1 MVAGRP
7 GRYRHPMDLLPDEVA
22 IWSGH
27 PSWRASLSFHV
38 KGFVL
43 SFAPLA
49 LVLLVRVAGGGIS
62 LWWGV
67 LGLVAG
73 VALTVL
79 ASWVLR
85 VFTQY
90 TITTKRLQI
99 RRGILSKTE
108 SSTSID
114 RLQNITVF
122 QSPVDRILQ
131 VGTIDFDTAS
141 DDPSDRF
148 SFEGVDD
155 PRDLREQI
163 MRARDAD
170 QSSGRIAGPDRQ
182 GGLA

>member
-1 MVAGRP
+1 MEF
-7 GRYRHPMDLLPDEVA
+7 LPDETT

-27 PSWRASLSFHV
+27 PSWRASLSFHA

-49 LVLLVRVAGGGIS
+49 LVVLVRVAGGGIS
-62 LWWGV
+62 LWWGL
-67 LGLVAG
+67 LGLAAG

-85 VFTQY
+85 FFTQY

-99 RRGILSKTE
+99 RRGILSKVE
-108 SSTSID
+108 SSTNVD

-122 QSPVDRILQ
+122 QSPVDRLLQ

-148 SFEGVDD
+148 SFAGVNE
-155 PRDLREQI
+155 PQSLREQI
-163 MRARDAD
+163 MRARDD
-170 QSSGRIAGPDRQ
+170 DKSSRRLEGQ
-182 GGLA
+182 GGLG